1 MPLDQMFKD
10 IDTNGDKKLSLDEV
24 YEAIEGF
31 AHDHDMKLPE
41 GWKQEVEH
49 VFNKVDAS
57 KDGFVTMDEIKG
69 AIFNAVDENDDGEWS
84 LKEVTQAI

>member
-1 MPLDQMFKD
+1 MQLEQMFKD
-10 IDTNGDKKLSLDEV
+10 MDTNRYKKPGLEQL